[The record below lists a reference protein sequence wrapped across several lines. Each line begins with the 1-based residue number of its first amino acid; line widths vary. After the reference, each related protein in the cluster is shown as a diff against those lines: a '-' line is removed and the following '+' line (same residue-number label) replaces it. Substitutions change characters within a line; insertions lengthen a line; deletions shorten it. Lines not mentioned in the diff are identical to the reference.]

1 MTAEAAHYQLLV
13 CGATF
18 AGLGAAIAAKLPVI
32 VVERSAGVGQEFI
45 ETFNPGSFEAM
56 KDLPFSPLEQ
66 SLHTEL
72 IERSLMEPGGGPVHL
87 PGVHSVLCKRIQDTG
102 LKVLFLTEIIE
113 VKATGEG
120 FEVTLYNVSGFQT
133 IRVDRILDT
142 TSRRFSQPDQSY
154 APVNRKIIR
163 AHLSGGV
170 SGNETTSNVQPL
182 DEQAQI
188 LPGRFPSER
197 ILALTVDAGTDW
209 PAARHSLQ
217 EYWRARPASLALW
230 TIAAV
235 ASTFGLQVP
244 QGPIELAAQWIWLPS
259 ESSPHPLQAF
269 RQGYRFLQLQSEE
282 DVNDGYRKTI

>member
-13 CGATF
+13 CGATC
-18 AGLGAAIAAKLPVI
+18 AGLGAALAAKLPVI

-56 KDLPFSPLEQ
+56 DDLRVSPLEQ
-66 SLHTEL
+66 SLHAEL

-87 PGVHSVLCKRIQDTG
+87 PGVHSVLCKRIQDAG

-113 VKATGEG
+113 ITPTGDG

-142 TSRRFSQPDQSY
+142 TSCRFSRPDQHY

-163 AHLSGGV
+163 AHLSAGI
-170 SGNETTSNVQPL
+170 SGNETTPIVQPL

-188 LPGRFPSER
+188 LQGRFPSER
-197 ILALTVDAGTDW
+197 ILALTVDTGTDW

-235 ASTFGLQVP
+235 ASTFGEQVP
-244 QGPIELAAQWIWLPS
+244 QGPIELAAHWIWLPS
-259 ESSPHPLQAF
+259 ESSPHPLLAF
-269 RQGYRFLQLQSEE
+269 RQGCQYSRLQSEE
-282 DVNDGYRKTI
+282 GVNDGYRKTI